1 MNALEK
7 VKEIARLFGEHGI
20 EGPAKEAEVLITE
33 ALPIDPS
40 ELYRGDREL
49 SREEEDALFSLAS
62 RRADGEPLQYLLGS
76 VEFYGLKIHV
86 GRGVLIP
93 RPETELLVEETI
105 RLLANRQPPF
115 SILDLCTGSGCIA
128 LALAKRFPEAEVYG
142 TDASEAAMV
151 YSIQNALENNIR
163 NVRFLLG
170 DLFGPVRRMRFDCIV
185 SNPLCFEGRDTDPS
199 ARSQGFRAG
208 GSTGRRCGR
217 AGLLSYDRQ
226 GAPRHLKDK
235 GVLALEIGYGQAAE
249 VEKILRKTGFHTINI
264 VRDFSGIERIVTGIG
279 K

>member
-1 MNALEK
+1 
-7 VKEIARLFGEHGI
+7 
-20 EGPAKEAEVLITE
+20 VLVTDV
-33 ALPIDPS
+33 LYIDPS

-49 SREEEDALFSLAS
+49 SREEEEALSALAA
-62 RRADGEPLQYLLGS
+62 RRAEGEPLQYLLGS

-128 LALAKRFPEAEVYG
+128 LSLAKRFPEAGVYG

-170 DLFGPVRRMRFDCIV
+170 DLFGPVRGMRFECII
-185 SNPLCFEGRDTDPS
+185 SNPPYVSREEIRTLQREVRDFEPVEALD
-199 ARSQGFRAG
+199 G
-208 GSTGRRCGR
+208 GVD
-217 AGLLSYDRQ
+217 GLDFYRTIAK

-264 VRDFSGIERIVTGIG
+264 VRDFSGIERIVTGAWQ
-279 K
+279 